1 MNKLITITR
10 ISISLL
16 IIFILANPTLAALES
31 DKKPNIVL
39 VLMDNFGYGE
49 IGVYGGGVLRGAP
62 TPNIDSIAAEGF
74 QLTNYN
80 VEAECTPS
88 RAALMTGRYGIRT

>member
-1 MNKLITITR
+1 MKKIIIIAR
-10 ISISLL
+10 IPIFLL
-16 IIFILANPTLAALES
+16 IIFVLVSPIQASIES
-31 DKKPNIVL
+31 EKKPNIVL

-49 IGVYGGGVLRGAP
+49 IGVYGGGVIRGAP

-88 RAALMTGRYGIRT
+88 RSAQMPVV

>member
-1 MNKLITITR
+1 MTKENTMSKYIQSAR
-10 ISISLL
+10 IAIFLL
-16 IIFILANPTLAALES
+16 IIFVLVTPTLAALES

-49 IGVYGGGVLRGAP
+49 IGVYGGGVIRGAA

-88 RAALMTGRYGIRT
+88 RSALMT